1 VAESDTD
8 QAVVDQPEAPVAPPS
23 FNAFDAPPPPPMID
37 AGLREPTQIVVPPPL
52 SEDFEDRSQFAHEP
66 PFRPRRNP
74 AKIMTYAAI
83 AFAALIAV
91 AGGSLWYSGWLD
103 GSFTASGKEP
113 DLKIVLHDNLELGR
127 AADGSPFFIASGSIV
142 NPTAQSQRVP
152 DMMVTLKDASGRSVF
167 NWRMKA
173 PVRTLA
179 PGATADFSQLK
190 RDVPLASSKISVGWA
205 L

>member
-1 VAESDTD
+1 MIDKGLKEPPLFA
-8 QAVVDQPEAPVAPPS
+8 APAPP
-23 FNAFDAPPPPPMID
+23 APDFD
-37 AGLREPTQIVVPPPL
+37 
-52 SEDFEDRSQFAHEP
+52 DRSQFAHEP

-83 AFAALIAV
+83 AFAAIIALT
-91 AGGSLWYSGWLD
+91 GITLWYSGWLD
-103 GSFTASGKEP
+103 GSFTASGKDPE
-113 DLKIVLHDNLELGR
+113 LKIVLHDNLDLGR

-142 NPTAQSQRVP
+142 NPTAQTQRVP
-152 DMMVTLKDASGRSVF
+152 DMIVTLKDASGRSVF
-167 NWRMKA
+167 NNWRIKS

-190 RDVPLASSKISVGWA
+190 RDVPLAAAKISVNWA